1 MVKIK
6 RYKEHNEGFKD
17 IFTRIGEETGEL
29 ANQAKKSFNDWWY
42 GKPVDLKARTKE
54 EDQKLGEEILMRIKG
69 MSETY
74 DTNINQLATPEFMRI
89 YMRAENDYFF
99 FTQFNGKTYRID
111 IIKDLDD
118 YFVYIIENKDR
129 NVDKVKGISVRTT
142 SSGRH
147 AKNDWGIPFTG
158 QLSKGVTKRNEQN
171 KLLIDDVWT
180 KDDKN
185 YKKRLSQRIF
195 EEAALK
201 YERVNRT
208 SKKNAL

>member
-1 MVKIK
+1 MIKIK
-6 RYKEHNEGFKD
+6 RFKDHNESFKD
-17 IFTRIGEETGEL
+17 IFTRTGEETGKL
-29 ANQAKKSFNDWWY
+29 LHRTKKKFNDWWY

-54 EDQKLGEEILMRIKG
+54 EDKKLGEEILMRIKG
-69 MSETY
+69 MSEAY
-74 DTNINQLATPEFMRI
+74 DTSPSGSAMPDFMKI

-111 IIKDLDD
+111 IIKSVND
-118 YFVYIIENKDR
+118 YFVYLIENS
-129 NVDKVKGISVRTT
+129 DKKVGTVKGISVRTT

-147 AKNDWGIPFTG
+147 AKNDWGVPFTG
-158 QLSKGVTKRNEQN
+158 ELSKGPTKRDEQN

-185 YKKRLSQRIF
+185 YKKKLAQRIF
-195 EEAALK
+195 EEAVLK
-201 YERVNRT
+201 YERVNNT